1 MPQFDKITF
10 FTQIF
15 WLTIIFFSFYF
26 FTLKVFLPK
35 IATVLKTRKKKI
47 LIGSSGLLNLNKEQ
61 VSVESSRNNL
71 LQEFSENNKNKISAL
86 VADHL
91 DSFRNPWDFNKS
103 WWNSNNAGWVKSHE
117 SSTKSYYSMQV
128 NYLKAMGNIMIK
140 NKM

>member
-91 DSFRNPWDFNKS
+91 DSFRNP
-103 WWNSNNAGWVKSHE
+103 
-117 SSTKSYYSMQV
+117 
-128 NYLKAMGNIMIK
+128 
-140 NKM
+140 